1 MKILFVGDVVGSV
14 GIKAIETYL
23 PEIKKKV
30 KPQLTIVNGENAAGG
45 VTGGALVSVFAAL
58 VPIAGTILGTM
69 SVLNWKK
76 LLK

>member
-1 MKILFVGDVVGSV
+1 M
-14 GIKAIETYL
+14 GIDDDTYEKVEKSIEQ
-23 PEIKKKV
+23 V
-30 KPQLTIVNGENAAGG
+30 AASAAGG

>member
-1 MKILFVGDVVGSV
+1 M
-14 GIKAIETYL
+14 GIDDDTYEEVKKSIEQVTAS
-23 PEIKKKV
+23 
-30 KPQLTIVNGENAAGG
+30 AAGG

>member
-1 MKILFVGDVVGSV
+1 M
-14 GIKAIETYL
+14 GIDDDTY
-23 PEIKKKV
+23 EEVQKV
-30 KPQLTIVNGENAAGG
+30 AASAAGG

-58 VPIAGTILGTM
+58 VPIAGTILGAM

>member
-1 MKILFVGDVVGSV
+1 M
-14 GIKAIETYL
+14 GIDDDTYEEVQKSIEQ
-23 PEIKKKV
+23 V
-30 KPQLTIVNGENAAGG
+30 AASAAGG
-45 VTGGALVSVFAAL
+45 VTGGDLVSVFAAL